1 LIKLKGENKMA
12 KINIEFDGK
21 IYSVDESTLAPLASP
36 LERALIQQ
44 LAGTG
49 AVIRLGGTN
58 YNVDANKLASA
69 RNVLTDHFG
78 DIAGTDMKATVSGQ
92 EYGLSKTKLQN
103 ATDTMHETLTGMAT
117 VPASEGLEYELNE
130 DGTSYSVIGI
140 GTCEDTDIVIPS
152 TYEGLPVTRLKAK
165 RVWIED
171 WEEYS

>member
-1 LIKLKGENKMA
+1 MA

-21 IYSVDESTLAPLASP
+21 IYSVDENKLASLASP

-78 DIAGTDMKATVSGQ
+78 NVAGTDSKVIVNGT
-92 EYGLSKTKLQN
+92 EYGLSKTKLQT
-103 ATDTMHETLTGMAT
+103 ATDKMNGALDGM
-117 VPASEGLEYELNE
+117 V
-130 DGTSYSVIGI
+130 VK
-140 GTCEDTDIVIPS
+140 PS
-152 TYEGLPVTRLKAK
+152 
-165 RVWIED
+165 
-171 WEEYS
+171 